1 MNKAVTLVAVVLL
14 LCSAGFA
21 ASSGN
26 FAATGTSAACVIC
39 NANASTPNPACAN
52 TLGNGNFVG
61 GTTLSS
67 FTANISTSNG
77 NGVTLDIR
85 PDLVT
90 GLFTDTKISTTV
102 PSATAEVGI
111 QVCVTVDGSGANVLP
126 TSCVMYD
133 ERFQQ
138 LSSQLF
144 SQLSECTNVP
154 IAGSVCTTNSPS
166 CAAVCPAG
174 DVCTCNLGATGTCTL
189 NPGTACS
196 TTNPCT
202 APNDTCN
209 FTGSCVEQ
217 NNLCNIELILST
229 LSAHSFDFLVN
240 MPGTGNH
247 TVVASWSMVDANA
260 TTGANEAACV
270 GPGILT
276 VTQYH
281 VFKGQ
286 GNTFSFSS
294 L

>member
-1 MNKAVTLVAVVLL
+1 MRTLSLTVLIVALTACTAL
-14 LCSAGFA
+14 A

-26 FAATGTSAACVIC
+26 FAAMGTSASCAIC
-39 NANASTPNPACAN
+39 NSNASTPNPAC
-52 TLGNGNFVG
+52 TGMGNGTFVG

-67 FTANISTSNG
+67 FTAAISTSNG

-90 GLFTDTKISTTV
+90 GLFTDTKIDTTV
-102 PSATAEVGI
+102 STASAEIGI

-126 TSCVMYD
+126 TNCAIYD

-138 LSSQLF
+138 ISSQLF

-154 IAGSVCTTNSPS
+154 IANSVCSTNAPS

-174 DVCTCNLGATGTCTL
+174 DVCNCNLGASGTCTL

-196 TTNPCT
+196 ATNPCT
-202 APNDTCN
+202 APGDTCN
-209 FTGSCVEQ
+209 FSGSCVEQ
-217 NNLCNIELILST
+217 NNLCNFDLILST

-240 MPGTGNH
+240 MPGQGNH
-247 TVVASWSMVDANA
+247 TVVATWSVVDN
-260 TTGANEAACV
+260 TTSGNSSTAACV
-270 GPGILT
+270 GPGVLT

-286 GNTFSFSS
+286 GNTFSFTS

>member
-1 MNKAVTLVAVVLL
+1 MKNLSLALLIVVLAASMAL
-14 LCSAGFA
+14 A

-26 FAATGTSAACVIC
+26 FSAVGTSAACVIC
-39 NANASTPNPACAN
+39 NSNASTPNPACAN

-67 FTANISTSNG
+67 FTADISTSNG

-102 PSATAEVGI
+102 PSATSEIGI
-111 QVCVTVDGSGANVLP
+111 QVCVSVDGSGKNVVP
-126 TSCVMYD
+126 APCVMYD

-154 IAGSVCTTNSPS
+154 IAGSVCSTNSPS
-166 CAAVCPAG
+166 CASVCPAG
-174 DVCTCNLGATGTCTL
+174 DVCNCNLGTTGTCTIS
-189 NPGTACS
+189 GAACS
-196 TTNPCT
+196 AT
-202 APNDTCN
+202 APCAGAGDTCN
-209 FTGSCVEQ
+209 FAGSCVEQ
-217 NNLCNIELILST
+217 NNLCTIELILST

-240 MPGTGNH
+240 MPGQGSH
-247 TVVASWSMVDANA
+247 TVVATWSMVDANNTA
-260 TTGANEAACV
+260 GANSAACV
-270 GPGILT
+270 GPGVLT

-281 VFKGQ
+281 VYNGQ
-286 GNTFSFSS
+286 GNTFTFSS

>member
-1 MNKAVTLVAVVLL
+1 MKKLL
-14 LCSAGFA
+14 LILACTILVPALA
-21 ASSGN
+21 HAQSSGN
-26 FAATGTSAACVIC
+26 FAATGTSAGCVIC
-39 NANASTPNPACAN
+39 NANASNPNPACAN

-61 GTTLSS
+61 GTTLTS

-111 QVCVTVDGSGANVLP
+111 QVCVTVDGSGKNVLP
-126 TSCVMYD
+126 ASCVIYD

-144 SQLSECTNVP
+144 SQLAECTNVP
-154 IAGSVCTTNSPS
+154 IAGSVCSTNSPS
-166 CAAVCPAG
+166 CASVCPAG
-174 DVCTCNLGATGTCTL
+174 DVCSCNLGTTGSCTL

-196 TTNPCT
+196 ATTPCT
-202 APNDTCN
+202 APGDTCN
-209 FTGSCVEQ
+209 FSGSCVEQ

-229 LSAHSFDFLVN
+229 LSAHSFDFLVK
-240 MPGTGNH
+240 MPGQGDH
-247 TVVASWSMVDANA
+247 TVVATWSMVDANA

-270 GPGILT
+270 GPGVLT
-276 VTQYH
+276 VTQYKL
-281 VFKGQ
+281 FN